1 MNNLGVNVLK
11 RLLYLTTETM
21 PNEKRPGNVL
31 QYRDADRCSM
41 SKFILF
47 YILYWLTGNPLVALL
62 VIVLVIVMLDRTYL
76 SFIPNPFKALRASSR
91 IGELRKIVSTN
102 PHDGRSLKELGVL
115 LAEKGDY
122 RKAVEY
128 FRGAETKMADDPEF
142 NYYYGIAEA
151 RTGDIAKGRELVEKA
166 LQSSPS
172 LKYGEPYL
180 LLAEVYIDSHDYQS
194 ALPLLERFV
203 EIHSSSSRGF
213 YRLGLV
219 KMKLGMKDE
228 GVAYLRQSIKAFKS
242 APLFKR
248 RVDRKWALKARILM
262 AKEA

>member
-1 MNNLGVNVLK
+1 
-11 RLLYLTTETM
+11 
-21 PNEKRPGNVL
+21 
-31 QYRDADRCSM
+31 M

-47 YILYWLTGNPLVALL
+47 YVLYWLTGNPLLALL
-62 VIVLVIVMLDRTYL
+62 VIVAVILAVDRTYL
-76 SFIPNPFKALRASSR
+76 SFIPDPFKALRASSR
-91 IGELRKIVSTN
+91 IGELRKIVSMN

-115 LAEKGDY
+115 LVEKGNFG
-122 RKAVEY
+122 KAVEY
-128 FRGAETKMADDPEF
+128 FRGAEAKMADDPEF

-151 RTGDIAKGRELVEKA
+151 RTGDISKGKGLVEKA
-166 LQSSPS
+166 LQSSPG

-180 LLAEVYIDSHDYQS
+180 MMAEVYIDRRDYRN
-194 ALPLLERFV
+194 ALPSLEKFV

-228 GVAYLRQSIKAFKS
+228 GVAYLRKSIKAFKS

-248 RVDRKWALKARILM
+248 RVDRKWALKARILI
-262 AKEA
+262 ARDT